1 MNEKNLKIL
10 KIQREKTSVH
20 IYIYTYDVLQLLKP
34 DLTKQ
39 CNENWDL
46 LRWQDLGSYF
56 YIYDK
61 FS

>member
-39 CNENWDL
+39 CNEN
-46 LRWQDLGSYF
+46 
-56 YIYDK
+56 
-61 FS
+61 